1 MAEKR
6 IETDYCIIDICDDY
20 AAAGNEKQ
28 EILKRCGKIITLQI
42 TGISKSSKKED
53 KISRESEK

>member
-6 IETDYCIIDICDDY
+6 IETDYCIIDICGDY
-20 AAAGNEKQ
+20 ASAGSEKQ
-28 EILKRCGKIITLQI
+28 EILKRCGKIIAFQI
-42 TGISKSSKKED
+42 TETSISLKKED

>member
-20 AAAGNEKQ
+20 AADGSEKQ
-28 EILKRCGKIITLQI
+28 EILKRCGKILALQI
-42 TGISKSSKKED
+42 SGISKTSKKE
-53 KISRESEK
+53 EKMRRKSKK